1 MLEVDFK
8 NEIRT
13 YQLKLHSYDLLISS
27 LSMDIRK
34 GNEVC
39 FLFGSA
45 ISLPDS
51 GIGMPSVD
59 QMVDIIGNYLSEL
72 GDDGLETYLKD
83 CNGSSRYQ
91 TAFEYLLAVG
101 TQEDVKAIMKIA
113 VDRAR
118 DTAGKWVI
126 PKTIRDFTSLVE
138 SGALRVRNILTTN
151 FDPLIEE
158 SLSESKFDIN
168 RIELTDDLTFDS
180 SKSHNNERINVI
192 HLHGYYEGD
201 TLHTPDQLTAHRDE
215 SISCLKSIF
224 SRSKLYIIGYGGWD
238 DIINQTIIEMV
249 NEKKGKYEFRWAFY
263 SDDEQSIH
271 EYNYDFF
278 TSLLPAKVLSR
289 FNAYKNVDC
298 RKIFEDVNRKAHSI
312 NITMTEQSVTDTSVE
327 STQIIALADIYNP
340 PKKISTIKLNTFPL
354 AFSPSHE
361 MIRLNEQENARE
373 HLKADGSVMLISGL
387 GYGKLEFTSSF
398 LRDDYPEYEAYR
410 LDCSGIN
417 NREEAKDRF
426 LIDIGVDFT
435 TLVAS
440 HETDRISV
448 ILFDNITELNAEML
462 GYFNEIISILKDYGG
477 GLKGIF
483 YTNRKLNL
491 SNKSIEL
498 HPLNLAD
505 INEYLRR
512 DVSYPLTTEEL
523 ERISRRSSGLPGK
536 LDSLK
541 DYFSISTVSHVLNT
555 PSQGMDSESGLLTD
569 SIPRHLVDLITE
581 LSKAE
586 SEENRRVYALLQ
598 VLCVIE
604 CGETPEN
611 IMRQFRNY
619 KFKLDD
625 FLRLVN
631 NGLIHSVTIADLRD
645 FKVNRVNPIIKDF
658 VRSKIDKDIFSSIRQ
673 NAIRMVSGD
682 IWSNRHVTVSR
693 TTKILLNNIDFQ
705 PGNAHLLISDS
716 LKTAIDPNELNV
728 YCDAAVSYA
737 YFLERKCRYK
747 EVVSFVNEVLPWFTE
762 QNLSYFRLIKYLSE
776 SMRMLDREEDA
787 IESLEKA
794 LECYN
799 EDNKLYNKSLHE
811 SMTSTLLLAYLKCNQ
826 EKAFLIAEKIKRN
839 SEKNSYRRFLA
850 ESVLAEKISG
860 NEKVEKLRRLERKAR
875 NYNEITIANNIS
887 LDLAVLDPG
896 STDRYINTVL
906 TSEKSD
912 YTWVRAIL
920 KKMEG
925 LLSDPKTIRISS
937 KDIINLSECYKY
949 LFIQRIDGLFN
960 RCHALLWKALL
971 IECRFDELFEVFL
984 SSSLVWR
991 ISGHTDKERAYSKEI
1006 IDVLDV
1012 HAKTYPV
1019 YIAYLYRRS
1028 SVLSETLNHDP
1039 T

>member
-1 MLEVDFK
+1 M
-8 NEIRT
+8 
-13 YQLKLHSYDLLISS
+13 KLHSYDLLISS

-59 QMVDIIGNYLSEL
+59 EMVDIIGSYLSEF
-72 GDDGLETYLKD
+72 GDDGLEIYLKD
-83 CNGSSRYQ
+83 CSGSSRYQ
-91 TAFEYLLAVG
+91 AAFEYLLAVG

-113 VDRAR
+113 VDRAK
-118 DTAGKWVI
+118 DTVGKWVI
-126 PKTIRDFTSLVE
+126 PKTIRDFTRLVE

-158 SLSESKFDIN
+158 SLRGSKFDIN
-168 RIELTDDLTFDS
+168 RIELTDDLTFDNN
-180 SKSHNNERINVI
+180 KSHNNERINVI

-201 TLHTPDQLTAHRDE
+201 TLHTPDQLTTYRDE
-215 SISCLKSIF
+215 SIACLKNIF

-263 SDDEQSIH
+263 SDDETSIN
-271 EYNYDFF
+271 ESNYDFF
-278 TSLLPAKVLSR
+278 TSLVAAQVLSR

-298 RKIFEDVNRKAHSI
+298 RNIFEDVNRKAHSI
-312 NITMTEQSVTDTSVE
+312 NLIMGEQDVKDTPVE
-327 STQIIALADIYNP
+327 GTQIITLTEIYNP
-340 PKKISTIKLNTFPL
+340 PQKINIIKLKMFPL
-354 AFSPSHE
+354 VFSPSHE
-361 MIRLNEQENARE
+361 MIRLSEQESARE
-373 HLKADGSVMLISGL
+373 HLRADGSVMLISGL

-410 LDCSGIN
+410 LDCSGLN

-426 LIDIGVDFT
+426 LSDIGVDFT

-440 HETDRISV
+440 RDTARISV

-483 YTNRKLNL
+483 YTNRKLSL
-491 SNKSIEL
+491 LNKSIKL
-498 HPLNLAD
+498 NPLNLAD
-505 INEYLRR
+505 INEYLRH

-541 DYFSISTVSHVLNT
+541 DYFSISTVSHVLNM
-555 PSQGMDSESGLLTD
+555 PIQGMDSDSGLLTD
-569 SIPRHLVDLITE
+569 SIPGHLVDLITE

-586 SEENRRVYALLQ
+586 SEENRRVYSLLQ

-619 KFKLDD
+619 KFRLDD

-658 VRSKIDKDIFSSIRQ
+658 VRSKINKDTLASIRR

-682 IWSNRHVTVSR
+682 IWSNRHVTISR
-693 TTKILLNNIDFQ
+693 TTSVLLNNIDFQ

-716 LKTAIDPNELNV
+716 LKTTSDPQELNV

-762 QNLSYFRLIKYLSE
+762 RNLSYFRLVNSLSE
-776 SMRMLDREEDA
+776 SMRMLDREEEA
-787 IESLEKA
+787 IELLEKT
-794 LECYN
+794 LESYK
-799 EDNKLYNKSLHE
+799 EDNKLYNKSVHE
-811 SMTSTLLLAYLKCNQ
+811 SLTSTLLLAYSKCNQ
-826 EKAFLIAEKIKRN
+826 EKAFVMAEKIKKIA
-839 SEKNSYRRFLA
+839 EKNSYRRFLA
-850 ESVLAEKISG
+850 ESILAERINGSG
-860 NEKVEKLRRLERKAR
+860 KVEKLRRLEKKAR
-875 NYNEITIANNIS
+875 NHNETTIANNIS
-887 LDLAVLDPG
+887 LNLAVLDPV
-896 STDRYINTVL
+896 STDRYINAVL
-906 TSEKSD
+906 ASEKSG
-912 YTWVRAIL
+912 YTRVRAIL

-925 LLSDPKTIRISS
+925 LLSDPKTIRITS

-949 LFIQRIDGLFN
+949 LFIQRMDGLFN
-960 RCHALLWKALL
+960 RCHALLWRALL
-971 IECRFDELFEVFL
+971 IESRFEELFEVFL

-991 ISGHTDKERAYSKEI
+991 ISGHTDKERAYNKEI

-1012 HAKTYPV
+1012 HSKTYPA

-1028 SVLSETLNHDP
+1028 SVLSEMLKHEP

>member
-1 MLEVDFK
+1 M
-8 NEIRT
+8 
-13 YQLKLHSYDLLISS
+13 KLHSYDLLLNS

-59 QMVDIIGNYLSEL
+59 EMVDIIRNYLSEF
-72 GDDGLETYLKD
+72 GDDGLEAHLEN
-83 CNGSSRYQ
+83 CSGSSRYQ
-91 TAFEYLLAVG
+91 AAFEYLLAVG
-101 TQEDVKAIMKIA
+101 TQEDVKEIMKIA
-113 VDRAR
+113 VDRAK
-118 DTAGKWVI
+118 DTAGKWII
-126 PKTIRDFTSLVE
+126 PKTIRDFTNLVE
-138 SGALRVRNILTTN
+138 SEALRVRNILTTN

-201 TLHTPDQLTAHRDE
+201 TLHTPDQLTAYRDE
-215 SISCLKSIF
+215 SIACLKRIF
-224 SRSKLYIIGYGGWD
+224 SKNKLYIIGYGGWD
-238 DIINQTIIEMV
+238 DIINQAIMEMV

-263 SDDEQSIH
+263 SDDEKSIC
-271 EYNYDFF
+271 ESNNDFF
-278 TSLLPAKVLSR
+278 NSLLPARVLSR

-298 RKIFEDVNRKAHSI
+298 RRIFEDVNRKVHGV
-312 NITMTEQSVTDTSVE
+312 NLMVGEQNVKDISVE
-327 STQIIALADIYNP
+327 GTQIITLADIYNP
-340 PKKISTIKLNTFPL
+340 PKKINIIKLKTFPL
-354 AFSPSHE
+354 TFSPSHE
-361 MIRLNEQENARE
+361 MIRLSEQESARE
-373 HLKADGSVMLISGL
+373 NLKADGSVMIISGL

-410 LDCSGIN
+410 LDCSRIN

-435 TLVAS
+435 ALVAS
-440 HETDRISV
+440 HEADKIAV

-462 GYFNEIISILKDYGG
+462 GYFNEIISILKDYGK

-491 SNKSIEL
+491 SNNSIEL

-512 DVSYPLTTEEL
+512 EVSYTLTTDEL
-523 ERISRRSSGLPGK
+523 ERISRRTSGLPGK

-541 DYFSISTVSHVLNT
+541 DYFSVSTVSHVLNT

-586 SEENRRVYALLQ
+586 SEENKRVYALLQ

-619 KFKLDD
+619 KFRLDD

-645 FKVNRVNPIIKDF
+645 FKINHVNPIIKDF
-658 VRSKIDKDIFSSIRQ
+658 VRSKIDKDTLSSIRK

-682 IWSNRHVTVSR
+682 IWSNKHVIVSR
-693 TTKILLNNIDFQ
+693 TTRVLLNNIDFQ
-705 PGNAHLLISDS
+705 PGNAHLLISES
-716 LKTAIDPNELNV
+716 LKTVTDPQEIKV

-747 EVVSFVNEVLPWFTE
+747 EVVSFVNDVLPSFTE
-762 QNLSYFRLIKYLSE
+762 NNLSYFRMIKYLSE
-776 SMRMLDREEDA
+776 SMRMLDGEEDA
-787 IESLEKA
+787 IELLEKT
-794 LECYN
+794 LENYN
-799 EDNKLYNKSLHE
+799 ENNEFYNKSVHE
-811 SMTSTLLLAYLKCNQ
+811 SMTSTLLLAYSNYNQ
-826 EKAFLIAEKIKRN
+826 EKAFIMAERIKKN

-850 ESVLAEKISG
+850 ESILVEKISG
-860 NEKVEKLRRLERKAR
+860 SEKVEKLRRLEKKAR
-875 NYNEITIANNIS
+875 NHDEITIANNIS
-887 LDLAVLDPG
+887 LDLAVLDTV

-906 TSEKSD
+906 SSEKSD
-912 YTWVRAIL
+912 YTRVRAIL

-925 LLSDPKTIRISS
+925 LLSDPKNTRISP

-971 IECRFDELFEVFL
+971 IESRYDELFEVFL

-991 ISGHTDKERAYSKEI
+991 ISGHTDKERDYNKKI
-1006 IDVLDV
+1006 IDVLGV
-1012 HAKTYPV
+1012 HAETYPV
-1019 YIAYLYRRS
+1019 YIAYLYRRA
-1028 SVLSETLNHDP
+1028 SVLSEMLKHNP

>member
-1 MLEVDFK
+1 
-8 NEIRT
+8 
-13 YQLKLHSYDLLISS
+13 
-27 LSMDIRK
+27 MDIRK

-59 QMVDIIGNYLSEL
+59 EMVDIIGIYLSEF
-72 GDDGLETYLKD
+72 GDDGLDAYLKD
-83 CNGSSRYQ
+83 CSGSSRYQ
-91 TAFEYLLAVG
+91 AAFEYLLAVG

-118 DTAGKWVI
+118 DTVGKWII

-158 SLSESKFDIN
+158 SLRESKFDIN
-168 RIELTDDLTFDS
+168 RIELTDDLTFDN

-201 TLHTPDQLTAHRDE
+201 TLHTPDQLTTHRDE
-215 SISCLKSIF
+215 SIASLKSIF
-224 SRSKLYIIGYGGWD
+224 SKSKLYIIGYGGWD
-238 DIINQTIIEMV
+238 DIINKTIMEMV
-249 NEKKGKYEFRWAFY
+249 NEKQGKYEFRWAFY
-263 SDDEQSIH
+263 SDEEDFIH
-271 EYNYDFF
+271 ESNHDFF
-278 TSLLPAKVLSR
+278 TSLVPAQVLSR

-298 RKIFEDVNRKAHSI
+298 RNIFEDVNRKAHGI
-312 NITMTEQSVTDTSVE
+312 NLIMGEQDVKGIPVE
-327 STQIIALADIYNP
+327 STQIITLMDIYNP
-340 PKKISTIKLNTFPL
+340 PKKINIIKLKMFPL
-354 AFSPSHE
+354 IFSPSHE
-361 MIRLNEQENARE
+361 MIRLSEQESARE
-373 HLKADGSVMLISGL
+373 HLRADGSVMLISGL

-410 LDCSGIN
+410 LDCSGLN

-426 LIDIGVDFT
+426 LSDIGVDFT

-440 HETDRISV
+440 HEKDRISV

-498 HPLNLAD
+498 NSLNLAD

-541 DYFSISTVSHVLNT
+541 NYFSISTVSHVLNT
-555 PSQGMDSESGLLTD
+555 PSQGMDSDSELLTD
-569 SIPRHLVDLITE
+569 SIPGHLVDLITE

-586 SEENRRVYALLQ
+586 SEENRRIYALLQ

-619 KFKLDD
+619 KFRLDD
-625 FLRLVN
+625 FLRLAN

-658 VRSKIDKDIFSSIRQ
+658 VRSKISKDTLASMRQ

-682 IWSNRHVTVSR
+682 IWSNRYVTVSR
-693 TTKILLNNIDFQ
+693 TTRVLLNNIDFQ

-716 LKTAIDPNELNV
+716 LKTASDPQELNV

-737 YFLERKCRYK
+737 YFLEGKCRYK
-747 EVVSFVNEVLPWFTE
+747 EVVSFVNEVFPWFTE
-762 QNLSYFRLIKYLSE
+762 RNLSHFRLVKYLSE
-776 SMRMLDREEDA
+776 SMRMLDREEEA
-787 IESLEKA
+787 IELLEKT
-794 LECYN
+794 LEYYK
-799 EDNKLYNKSLHE
+799 EDNKSVYE
-811 SMTSTLLLAYLKCNQ
+811 SMTSTLLLAYSKCNQ
-826 EKAFLIAEKIKRN
+826 EKAFVMAEQIKKN

-850 ESVLAEKISG
+850 ESILAERING
-860 NEKVEKLRRLERKAR
+860 GGKVEKLRRLEKKAR

-887 LDLAVLDPG
+887 LNLAVLDPV

-906 TSEKSD
+906 TSETSD
-912 YTWVRAIL
+912 YTRVRAIL

-925 LLSDPKTIRISS
+925 LLSDPKTIRITS

-949 LFIQRIDGLFN
+949 LFIQRMDGLFN

-971 IECRFDELFEVFL
+971 IESRFDELFEVFL

-991 ISGHTDKERAYSKEI
+991 ISGHTDKEQAYNKEI
-1006 IDVLDV
+1006 IDVLGV
-1012 HAKTYPV
+1012 HSETYPV

-1028 SVLSETLNHDP
+1028 NVLSEMLKHELT
-1039 T
+1039 

>member
-1 MLEVDFK
+1 M
-8 NEIRT
+8 
-13 YQLKLHSYDLLISS
+13 KLHSYDLLISS

-45 ISLPDS
+45 ISLPDN
-51 GIGMPSVD
+51 GIGIPSVD
-59 QMVDIIGNYLSEL
+59 EMVDIIANYLYEL
-72 GDDGLETYLKD
+72 GDDGLETHLKD
-83 CNGSSRYQ
+83 HSGSSRYQ
-91 TAFEYLLAVG
+91 AAFEYLLAVG
-101 TQEDVKAIMKIA
+101 TQDDVREIMKIA

-118 DTAGKWVI
+118 DTAGKLII
-126 PKTIRDFTSLVE
+126 PKTIRDFTSLVG

-158 SLSESKFDIN
+158 SLSTSKFDIN

-215 SISCLKSIF
+215 SIACLKSIF

-238 DIINQTIIEMV
+238 DIINQTLMEMV

-263 SDDEQSIH
+263 SDDEQYINES
-271 EYNYDFF
+271 NDDFF
-278 TSLLPAKVLSR
+278 SRLQPAQILSR

-298 RKIFEDVNRKAHSI
+298 RKVFEDVNRKAHSI
-312 NITMTEQSVTDTSVE
+312 NLIMSEQDVKDVPVE
-327 STQIIALADIYNP
+327 STQLITLADIYNP
-340 PKKISTIKLNTFPL
+340 PKKTNIIKLKTFPL

-361 MIRLNEQENARE
+361 MIRLSEQESARE
-373 HLKADGSVMLISGL
+373 HLRVDGSVMLISGI

-410 LDCSGIN
+410 LDCSGLN

-426 LIDIGVDFT
+426 LSDIGVDFT

-440 HETDRISV
+440 HETDKISV
-448 ILFDNITELNAEML
+448 ILFDNIIELNAEML

-505 INEYLRR
+505 INEYVRR
-512 DVSYPLTTEEL
+512 DVNYPLTTEEL

-536 LDSLK
+536 LDTLK

-555 PSQGMDSESGLLTD
+555 PSQGMDSESTLLTD
-569 SIPRHLVDLITE
+569 SIPKHLVDLITE

-604 CGETPEN
+604 FGETPEN

-619 KFKLDD
+619 KFRLDD

-658 VRSKIDKDIFSSIRQ
+658 VKSKIDKDTLASIRQ
-673 NAIRMVSGD
+673 NAIKMVSGD

-693 TTKILLNNIDFQ
+693 TTRVLFNNIDFQ

-716 LKTAIDPNELNV
+716 LKTATDTQELNV

-747 EVVSFVNEVLPWFTE
+747 EVVSFVNEVFPWFSD
-762 QNLSYFRLIKYLSE
+762 QNLSHFRLVKYLSE
-776 SMRMLDREEDA
+776 SMRMLGRSEDA
-787 IESLEKA
+787 IELLEKT
-794 LECYN
+794 LEYYN
-799 EDNKLYNKSLHE
+799 ENNKVYNRSVHE
-811 SMTSTLLLAYLKCNQ
+811 SMTSTLLLAYSECNQ
-826 EKAFLIAEKIKRN
+826 EKAFVMAEKVKKN

-850 ESVLAEKISG
+850 ESILAEKIGGS
-860 NEKVEKLRRLERKAR
+860 EKVEKLRKLEIKAR

-887 LDLAVLDPG
+887 LDLAALDPV
-896 STDRYINTVL
+896 STDRYINAVL
-906 TSEKSD
+906 NSEKSD

-925 LLSDPKTIRISS
+925 LLSDPQNIRITS

-971 IECRFDELFEVFL
+971 IESRFDELFEVFL

-991 ISGHTDKERAYSKEI
+991 ISGHTDKEQTYSKKI

-1028 SVLSETLNHDP
+1028 SVLSQMLKHDP
-1039 T
+1039 I